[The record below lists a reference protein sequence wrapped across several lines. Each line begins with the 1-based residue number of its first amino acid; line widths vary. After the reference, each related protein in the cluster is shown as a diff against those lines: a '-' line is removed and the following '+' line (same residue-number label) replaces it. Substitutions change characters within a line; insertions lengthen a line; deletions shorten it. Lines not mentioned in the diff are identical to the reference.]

1 MLETGEVEDT
11 SCVLANATY
20 AGRILRAGGSNVKP
34 NADQCWQAC
43 KCGPSPTFLR
53 ASLHVPLL
61 RAKQS
66 GCILGIMRM
75 RVPDQAHGAL
85 QRVDLVR

>member
-20 AGRILRAGGSNVKP
+20 AGRILRAGEGHVKP

-43 KCGPSPTFLR
+43 KWVHTKPVCASCKPPSVQL
-53 ASLHVPLL
+53 A
-61 RAKQS
+61 QS
-66 GCILGIMRM
+66 W
-75 RVPDQAHGAL
+75 A
-85 QRVDLVR
+85 DLAATACLSA